1 MVTHLIT
8 IELKNMLFYLSDLA
22 LKDYAQYTKF
32 AEQCL
37 DKLSKIFNS
46 FHELKHHEIKQIK
59 RLKYYQPTV
68 WRYRHGDFRLV
79 FTATSKPQEI
89 VLIHRFLP
97 RDIVYQKLPRYL
109 TDKISEEDLENL
121 EIKNNQ
127 EYQLHNR
134 YFSIPLT
141 QLNNSEEI
149 TEYITKGNY
158 LFSPCLTEEQL
169 KFVSNINSYN
179 FKIYQI
185 QGAAGTGKTTL
196 AFQIATQTLK
206 QHESYPLIIVPTE
219 SLQNFGIKTMEN
231 KAKELNKEIAICTNL
246 LDTENSELA
255 IVTVENFFKF
265 ASGDKQDCLTKF
277 EANQIINQYINRQ
290 NSSHLHGIDLYNLHL
305 GLRQNDG
312 YIQTAKGKISESY
325 ENSINDL
332 NKYYDQQKLALA
344 FNFENR
350 DIISQAKRAFDHKEN
365 VLKKLKKISQD
376 KPISFII
383 DEVQDLYWQQ
393 MRLLLYLGKNQES
406 PQPFVMLGDV
416 NQEITISGFSWA
428 NFDQSYLNEFI
439 KNDHNNQNDK
449 EKNNRL
455 LDQDRERHG
464 QNQPLKNFRNTI
476 QIAKAA
482 RFILIE
488 AFRDK
493 LPKNSKHNLDPGNPE
508 EICFEEGIAPLL
520 IKVNQEWLTTFIDK
534 LIRENTQTN
543 NSKFVFI
550 VNQESDHYQQIK
562 EKIDTYKKEILSLTI
577 VQAKGQEFDAV
588 IYVSLFAFQKAQPT
602 NHEIHKWYTALTRA
616 RHFSVILLLENEYN
630 WLTEQ
635 ITEEQITAHFNL
647 LENPNLEDLI
657 QQVSEQGINIVTTQQ
672 ILQKI
677 ALNYGEN
684 WSNWLQGQE
693 IKIHLSQE
701 CEEENISFWE
711 LINYLENNAQE
722 IVNLDYENIRD
733 NQLNNLSENLP
744 LLDSFACIIM
754 IFKIAK
760 DNQILKELSQKLFNK
775 LGKHFKKY
783 PEELEKALKQV
794 ETPIAKILLLRYAGK
809 SWNAANLAHQNGHEF
824 LIQELV
830 TDLEKRKLV
839 YEAARMKYQYLNI
852 EPDIDLPFPKVL
864 KQKGDLVELLID
876 DFLKQLPIN
885 N

>member
-22 LKDYAQYTKF
+22 LKDYAQYSKF
-32 AEQCL
+32 ASQCL
-37 DKLSKIFNS
+37 KDLSKIFTSLNDLRY
-46 FHELKHHEIKQIK
+46 HNIPNIK
-59 RLKYYQPTV
+59 RLKYFQPTV
-68 WRYRHGDFRLV
+68 WRYRDGNFRLV
-79 FTATSKPQEI
+79 FTTTSQPQEI

-97 RDIVYQKLPRYL
+97 RDIVYKKLPQYL
-109 TDKISEEDLENL
+109 TDKISEEELENL
-121 EIKNNQ
+121 KIKNNQ

-134 YFSIPLT
+134 YFNIPLT

-169 KFVSNINSYN
+169 EFVSKINSYK

-231 KAKELNKEIAICTNL
+231 KAKELNREIAICTNL

-312 YIQTAKGKISESY
+312 YIQTEKSKISQSY
-325 ENSINDL
+325 EDSINDL

-344 FNFENR
+344 FNFKDR
-350 DIISQAKRAFDHKEN
+350 DTISQAKRAFDNKEN
-365 VLKKLKKISQD
+365 VLKKLKEISQD
-376 KPISFII
+376 QPISFII

-393 MRLLLYLGKNQES
+393 MRLLLYLGKNQEN

-439 KNDHNNQNDK
+439 TNERISDHQIRNILN
-449 EKNNRL
+449 EC
-455 LDQDRERHG
+455 RENHG
-464 QNQPLKNFRNTI
+464 QDQPLKNFRNTR

-493 LPKNSKHNLDPGNPE
+493 LPENGRHPIDPGNPE
-508 EICFEEGIAPLL
+508 EICFEEGIPPLL
-520 IKVNQEWLTTFIDK
+520 IRINEEWLTTFIDK

-588 IYVSLFAFQKAQPT
+588 IYISLFAFQKAQPID
-602 NHEIHKWYTALTRA
+602 HEINKWYTALTRA

-635 ITEEQITAHFNL
+635 ITEEQIKAHFNL

-657 QQVSEQGINIVTTQQ
+657 KQVSEQGINIVTTQQ

-684 WSNWLQGQE
+684 WSNWLQGQK

-733 NQLNNLSENLP
+733 NQLKTLSENLP

-794 ETPIAKILLLRYAGK
+794 ETPIAKILLLRYARK
-809 SWNAANLAHQNGHEF
+809 SWNAANLAYKNGHEF
-824 LIQELV
+824 LIEEIIK
-830 TDLEKRKLV
+830 DLENRKLI
-839 YEAARMKYQYLNI
+839 YESARMKYQYLNI
-852 EPDIDLPFPKVL
+852 KPDTDLPFPQVL
-864 KQKGDLVELLID
+864 AQTGDLVELLID
-876 DFLKQLPIN
+876 EFLEQLPRC
-885 N
+885 